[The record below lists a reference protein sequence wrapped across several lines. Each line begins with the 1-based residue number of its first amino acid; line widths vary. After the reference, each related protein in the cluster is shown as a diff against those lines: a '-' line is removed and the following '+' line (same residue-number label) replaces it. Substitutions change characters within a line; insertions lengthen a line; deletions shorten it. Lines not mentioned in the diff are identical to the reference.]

1 MFETRALTEKEIEAL
16 STISDS
22 SANVA
27 MVATNGIEY
36 YADDTGDGNPQFI
49 ADEDGDYI
57 PV

>member
-1 MFETRALTEKEIEAL
+1 MFEIRALTEKEIEAL
-16 STISDS
+16 SFISDS

-27 MVATNGIEY
+27 MTGTDGVEY
-36 YADDTGDGNPQFI
+36 YADNTGDGNPQFV